1 MKVTTRPVSPL
12 AGEADINGSL
22 ASRLVLEN
30 IMEDRKK
37 LVVLT
42 HGGAGSDPAFAD
54 GTAIAGQ
61 ICMMSLQ
68 SGEPV
73 IDSACQA
80 VATLEDDGRFNAGI
94 GSHKR
99 NDDTVQMD
107 ASCMDSSGTFGAVAA
122 LEGFKNPIHVARIVS
137 QSEYKMLAGRGANQF
152 AADQGCQTLSPDQ
165 IVGTGTD
172 FSTTD
177 TVGCVVRAGDQF
189 ACALSTGGIDD
200 AIPGRVGDVPFIGCG
215 LYAGP
220 DGAVASTGDGE
231 AISMQVT
238 ALRAYQLI
246 EQGMDPKAIVPTVIA
261 WFKETTAFGIIVVS
275 KIGFAGGANCSMAWT
290 ASEMLH

>member
-1 MKVTTRPVSPL
+1 
-12 AGEADINGSL
+12 
-22 ASRLVLEN
+22 
-30 IMEDRKK
+30 MEEKKK

-61 ICMMSLQ
+61 MSMMSLQ
-68 SGEPV
+68 TGEAT
-73 IDSACQA
+73 IDAACQA

-122 LEGFKNPIHVARIVS
+122 LEGFKNPVQVARIVS
-137 QSEYKMLAGRGANQF
+137 QSEYKILAGRGANQF
-152 AADQGCQTLSPDQ
+152 ASDQGCQTLSLDQ

-177 TVGCVVRAGDQF
+177 TVGCVLRAGDDF
-189 ACALSTGGIDD
+189 ACALSTGGIDN
-200 AIPGRVGDVPFIGCG
+200 ALPGRVGDVPLIGCG
-215 LYAGP
+215 LYAGSE
-220 DGAVASTGDGE
+220 GAVAATGDGE
-231 AISMQVT
+231 AIAMKVT

-246 EQGMDPKAIVPTVIA
+246 EQGMDPKAIVPTVIG

-275 KIGFAGGANCSMAWT
+275 KTGFAGGSNRGMAWT
-290 ASEMLH
+290 ASEMLQSSGR

>member
-1 MKVTTRPVSPL
+1 
-12 AGEADINGSL
+12 
-22 ASRLVLEN
+22 
-30 IMEDRKK
+30 
-37 LVVLT
+37 
-42 HGGAGSDPAFAD
+42 
-54 GTAIAGQ
+54 
-61 ICMMSLQ
+61 
-68 SGEPV
+68 
-73 IDSACQA
+73 
-80 VATLEDDGRFNAGI
+80 
-94 GSHKR
+94 
-99 NDDTVQMD
+99 
-107 ASCMDSSGTFGAVAA
+107 MDSSGTFGAVAA

-137 QSEYKMLAGRGANQF
+137 QSEYKILAGRGANQF
-152 AADQGCQTLSPDQ
+152 ATDQGCQTLSPDQ
-165 IVGTGTD
+165 IISTGTD

-189 ACALSTGGIDD
+189 ACALSTGGIDN
-200 AIPGRVGDVPFIGCG
+200 AIPGRVGDVPLIGCG

-220 DGAVASTGDGE
+220 DGAVAATGDGE
-231 AISMQVT
+231 AIAMQVT

>member
-1 MKVTTRPVSPL
+1 VICFMTDK
-12 AGEADINGSL
+12 N
-22 ASRLVLEN
+22 
-30 IMEDRKK
+30 K

-61 ICMMSLQ
+61 MSMMSLQ
-68 SGEPV
+68 TGEPT
-73 IDSACQA
+73 IDAACLA

-99 NDDTVQMD
+99 SDGTVQMD

-122 LEGFKNPIHVARIVS
+122 LEGFKNAVQAARIVS
-137 QSEYKMLAGRGANQF
+137 QSEYKILAGRGANQF

-177 TVGCVVRAGDQF
+177 TVGCVVRAGDEF
-189 ACALSTGGIDD
+189 ACALSTGGIDS
-200 AIPGRVGDVPFIGCG
+200 AIPGRVGDVPLIGCG
-215 LYAGP
+215 LYAGSE
-220 DGAVASTGDGE
+220 GAVATTGDGE
-231 AISMQVT
+231 AIAMKVT

-246 EQGMDPKAIVPTVIA
+246 EQGMDPKAIVPTVIG

-275 KIGFAGGANCSMAWT
+275 KIGFAGGSNRGMAWT

>member
-1 MKVTTRPVSPL
+1 
-12 AGEADINGSL
+12 
-22 ASRLVLEN
+22 
-30 IMEDRKK
+30 MEEGKK

-68 SGEPV
+68 SGEPI

-137 QSEYKMLAGRGANQF
+137 QSEYKMLVGRGANQF
-152 AADQGCQTLSPDQ
+152 AANQGCQTLSPNQ
-165 IVGTGTD
+165 IIGTGAD

-177 TVGCVVRAGDQF
+177 TVGCVARAGDQF

-200 AIPGRVGDVPFIGCG
+200 AIPGRVGDVPLIGCG

-220 DGAVASTGDGE
+220 DGAVAATGDGE
-231 AISMQVT
+231 AIAMQVT

-261 WFKETTAFGIIVVS
+261 WFKEITAFGIILVS
-275 KIGFAGGANCSMAWT
+275 KTGFAGGTNRDMAWT
-290 ASEMLH
+290 ASEMLL